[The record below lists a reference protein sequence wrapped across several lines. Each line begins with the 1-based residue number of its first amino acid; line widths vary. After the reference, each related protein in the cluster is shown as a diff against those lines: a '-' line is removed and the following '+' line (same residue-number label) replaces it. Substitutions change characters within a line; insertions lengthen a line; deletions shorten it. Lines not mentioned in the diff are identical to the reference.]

1 MYASQL
7 VEKYKRIVPYYNGG
21 KDLCVLAHKKKLIT
35 LGEIRKTGFYT
46 CLTFY
51 KLFTEYLN
59 DGYLFTDNMILTR
72 DYVFEMYD
80 KFVNSL
86 SIQQLR
92 KQMLII
98 DTDDI
103 FRVWKQ
109 IDIIDICG
117 AGYHFNYIDFD
128 MPDYDYLSAVNKIA
142 CANEYNFNYF

>member
-7 VEKYKRIVPYYNGG
+7 TEKYKRMVSYYNGG
-21 KDLCVLAHKKKLIT
+21 KDLCVLAHKKKLVT

-80 KFVNSL
+80 KFVNSS

-109 IDIIDICG
+109 LDIIDVCG

-128 MPDYDYLSAVNKIA
+128 MSDYDYLSVINKIA
-142 CANEYNFNYF
+142 CANGHNFNHF